1 MIIQP
6 SFSKTQVATLI
17 RKRVETENVHSLQSS
32 APKGGISVAR
42 QRIVKDPPKRG
53 TLNRSTIKRVVE
65 QVVYAR
71 RGLEV
76 PTSSTGR
83 KRGVTTIKVGRDVK
97 TGRFISR
104 EEAERRTDT
113 AVVETIKIPRK
124 KK

>member
-6 SFSKTQVATLI
+6 SFIKTQVATLI
-17 RKRVETENVHSLQSS
+17 GKRVETENVHSLQSS
-32 APKGGISVAR
+32 APKGVV
-42 QRIVKDPPKRG
+42 RIVKDPPKRG

-76 PTSSTGR
+76 PTSSTGQ
-83 KRGVTTIKVGRDVK
+83 KRGVMTIKVGRDAK
-97 TGRFISR
+97 TGRFMSR